1 MFRSAT
7 PMIHET
13 EPAWRL
19 HVALA
24 RYRAAEVE
32 LLIALRARFPHGT
45 PLPSVRARDG
55 MPGDAEVWS
64 SLAPLCLA
72 DVLHNVHLRAGSPA
86 GQVIGVP
93 LADLLGSIGFIAS
106 LPPQEPQ

>member
-1 MFRSAT
+1 M
-7 PMIHET
+7 PHDET

-72 DVLHNVHLRAGSPA
+72 DVRHPDHLRAGSPA
-86 GQVIGVP
+86 GPVIGVP
-93 LADLLGSIGFIAS
+93 LADLLGGITSTS
-106 LPPQEPQ
+106 PQEPQ